1 MGTRG
6 KKSAAALA
14 VKPIARASKHVEPP
28 GDLPEAGAALW
39 RQIVQELPP
48 EHFRFGDLPLLEN
61 FCRAVLLADEA
72 QTQIDADGLVVDTRL
87 GPKPNP
93 ALAIRDQAVKQ
104 QAALAAKL
112 RLCVSSRVRAE
123 DASLRKLD
131 GPRPWDTRDPDEEF
145 FR

>member
-1 MGTRG
+1 MKQRG
-6 KKSAAALA
+6 RKSAAALA
-14 VKPIARASKHVEPP
+14 VKPVTRAKKHVAPP
-28 GDLPEAGAALW
+28 EGMPEAGASLW
-39 RQIVQELPP
+39 RAIVEELPP

-61 FCRAVLLADEA
+61 YVRAVLLADEA
-72 QTQIDADGLVVDTRL
+72 QTQIDADGLVVGTRL

-131 GPRPWDTRDPDEEF
+131 GPRPWDTGDPDEEF